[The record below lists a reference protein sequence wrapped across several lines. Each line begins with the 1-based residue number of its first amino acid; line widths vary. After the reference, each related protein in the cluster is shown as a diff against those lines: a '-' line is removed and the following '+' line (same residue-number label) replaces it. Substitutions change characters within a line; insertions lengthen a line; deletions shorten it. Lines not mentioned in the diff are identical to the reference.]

1 MSDAYTISTVPA
13 AAPSSGL
20 VRLIASG
27 LLAASVLYVAAAT
40 ILLPRIPS
48 ASAAIDVFLAAV
60 LPGLVVIML
69 LWAARP
75 AAFPQWRRRAFV
87 TLIVLAAA
95 AAAILPMLSAGA

>member
-1 MSDAYTISTVPA
+1 MSDASTISTVPA
-13 AAPSSGL
+13 AAPSSGI
-20 VRLIASG
+20 VRLIVPG
-27 LLAASVLYVAAAT
+27 LLAASVLYVVAT
-40 ILLPRIPS
+40 NLLLPRIPN

-75 AAFPQWRRRAFV
+75 AAFPQRRRRAFV

-95 AAAILPMLSAGA
+95 AAAIIPMLSTGA